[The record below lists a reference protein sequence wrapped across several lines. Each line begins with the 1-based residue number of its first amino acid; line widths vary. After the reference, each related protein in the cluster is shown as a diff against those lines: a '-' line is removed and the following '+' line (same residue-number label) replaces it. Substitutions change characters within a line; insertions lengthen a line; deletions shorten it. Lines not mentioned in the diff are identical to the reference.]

1 MENNFLVIE
10 DNISHC
16 KYIEI
21 VLQQNKFNC
30 KVVHTVES
38 AITILKQEKFL
49 IAFLD
54 LTLPD
59 GHGFEV
65 LEHIQQ
71 NGIDIAVAVTS
82 AKKDPDSIIK
92 SFKMGAVDYLIKP
105 ISEEVLL
112 STVRNLKTKKE
123 GELPLLQKNLN
134 FVAEKQLLTPREFEI
149 LGLIASGEN
158 YKNIS
163 EKLFISQNTFKVH
176 LKKIFQKLLLNGR
189 TEIVYQFNCSDIK
202 NHFKPP
208 DADLD
213 WA

>member
-1 MENNFLVIE
+1 METDFLVIE
-10 DNISHC
+10 DDLSHC

-21 VLQQNKFNC
+21 VLKQNQYTC
-30 KVVHTVES
+30 KIVHDIANAMEALT
-38 AITILKQEKFL
+38 QEKFAL
-49 IAFLD
+49 TFLD

-65 LEHIQQ
+65 LDQINQK
-71 NGIDIAVAVTS
+71 NIGTPVAVTS
-82 AKKDPDSIIK
+82 AMKDPDAIIK
-92 SFKMGAVDYLIKP
+92 SFRLGAVDYLIKP

-112 STVRNLKTKKE
+112 STIQSVQKKKE
-123 GELPLLQKNLN
+123 GDMPLLQRNLN
-134 FVAEKQLLTPREFEI
+134 FVSEQKTLTPREFQV

-189 TEIVYQFNCSDIK
+189 TEVVYQFNCSDIRK
-202 NHFKPP
+202 HFNKP
-208 DADLD
+208 DSGFN
-213 WA
+213 